1 MEIKGRLKLIADK
14 VPNCRVLCD
23 VGTDHAYIP
32 VCLVKNRRC
41 GRAVACDIGVGP
53 LNAAKQNIKL
63 FGLEAFI
70 EARLGY
76 GLDAVFPGE
85 ADAIVIAGMG
95 GTLINNILEKG
106 FETAK
111 RASWLILQP
120 MNAAELVRKWLYGRG
135 FEIYDE
141 ELAAEGSK
149 LYGVICSRWTG
160 KERELDEIYY
170 YIGEKLISKR
180 DPLLEKYIERKRSQL
195 ENALKELQAAGD
207 KGVEI
212 RQKFDER
219 IRELDKI
226 LNIIS

>member
-14 VPNCRVLCD
+14 IPNCRVLCD

-32 VCLVKNRRC
+32 VYLVKNRRC
-41 GRAVACDIGVGP
+41 GRAVACDIGIGP

-63 FGLEAFI
+63 FGLETFI
-70 EARLGY
+70 DARLGY
-76 GLDAVFPGE
+76 GLEPLLPGE

-106 FETAK
+106 FEAVK
-111 RASWLILQP
+111 RASWLVLQP
-120 MNAAELVRKWLYGRG
+120 MNAAELVRKWLYSRG

-141 ELAAEGSK
+141 ELASEGSK

-160 KERELDEIYY
+160 NRREPDEIYY
-170 YIGEKLISKR
+170 YIGEKLISRR

-195 ENALKELQAAGD
+195 KNALKELQAAGER
-207 KGVEI
+207 GAEI

-219 IRELDKI
+219 IRGFDKI